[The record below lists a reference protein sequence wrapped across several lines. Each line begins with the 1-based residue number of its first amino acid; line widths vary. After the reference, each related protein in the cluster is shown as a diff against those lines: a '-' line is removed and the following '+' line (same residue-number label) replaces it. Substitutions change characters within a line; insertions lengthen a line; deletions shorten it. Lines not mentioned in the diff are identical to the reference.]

1 MMRRMF
7 VASIG
12 IAIIGMSFGCG
23 DSTKPSS
30 IEVKGTVTVDGKP
43 IPDGEIS
50 FLVAGQSPTLFPIKD
65 GAYSG
70 KALSGSNKIEIRA
83 FKDGPP
89 MTTDPEKKP
98 TRINYLGDNYGMNSK
113 LTADVKSGASN
124 DFKFELTS
132 R

>member
-1 MMRRMF
+1 ML
-7 VASIG
+7 A
-12 IAIIGMSFGCG
+12 IALTLGCG
-23 DSTKPSS
+23 GGDKPSS
-30 IEVKGTVTVDGKP
+30 IDVKGTVTLDSKP
-43 IPDGEIS
+43 IPEGEIS
-50 FLVAGQSPTLFPIKD
+50 FYVTGQSPTIFPIKD

-70 KALSGSNKIEIRA
+70 KALSGVNKVEVRA